1 MKRFAF
7 AAAMI
12 VVAITCFLLFSEDSP
27 LKEKETPRQ
36 QRQNSSYGNV
46 SF

>member
-12 VVAITCFLLFSEDSP
+12 VVAITCFLLFSVDSP

-36 QRQNSSYGNV
+36 PRQNSSYGNV